1 MEHGSKRSVIKIH
14 RRKRR
19 SIIAAYVSGKLP
31 LCQIMHPSR
40 MSSKS
45 RRQLTNLL
53 NSTESKYYNKLRRVV
68 PNRLK
73 RPPLR
78 DYIRGIVPVSDML
91 APKKIS
97 DIPAKRKE
105 LDRIIKQQNFGT
117 PNTPYNM
124 FSDRNSTSSVRS
136 IEKKAKLML
145 EVSNDTKL
153 VLCDRPQHTEIVATN
168 TSRISNSRLSNWS
181 SKKESNSTQNT
192 DCYNTSQSMSV
203 VTGESIKMSHDT
215 GDMKPGKLACAEYD
229 SKKIKDCSEGLAECG
244 RTEKS
249 KGLRIQER
257 TTPPSTIKRRNSQSV
272 KLFEKEYFAQILKKH
287 EYVEQRLIRQII
299 HLRKD
304 RDKYRNAYN
313 DLIKIHRILAERWFQ
328 FRQISVD

>member
-1 MEHGSKRSVIKIH
+1 MEHGSKRSVIKKH

-53 NSTESKYYNKLRRVV
+53 NSNESKYYTKLRRVV

-105 LDRIIKQQNFGT
+105 LDRIVEQQNFGT
-117 PNTPYNM
+117 PSTPYNM
-124 FSDRNSTSSVRS
+124 FSDRNRTSSVRS

-145 EVSNDTKL
+145 EVSNNWKL
-153 VLCDRPQHTEIVATN
+153 VLCDRCQHTETTPN

-192 DCYNTSQSMSV
+192 DYYNTSQSMST
-203 VTGESIKMSHDT
+203 VTGESIKLSHDT
-215 GDMKPGKLACAEYD
+215 GDMKPGKLICAEYD
-229 SKKIKDCSEGLAECG
+229 SKKVQDCSEGLAECG

-249 KGLRIQER
+249 KASRIQEH
-257 TTPPSTIKRRNSQSV
+257 TTPPNTITRRNSQSV
-272 KLFEKEYFAQILKKH
+272 KLFEKEYFTQILKKH
-287 EYVEQRLIRQII
+287 EYIEQRLIRQII

-304 RDKYRNAYN
+304 RDKYKNAYN
-313 DLIKIHRILAERWFQ
+313 DLIKIHQILAERWFQ
-328 FRQISVD
+328 FREISVD